1 MDYSKTKI
9 YKIYSNMGDMIYVGS
24 TTKDYLCQRMTA
36 HKYRYS
42 EWKQN
47 KYHFV
52 SSFIIFDEYGVDNCK
67 IELLDAKE
75 CQTKDEKNKLEG
87 QYIRS
92 LVCVNKNLPDPDI
105 KERDRLYREKNKE
118 KINERSKEYRE
129 HNKEKIQETKKK
141 YCEANKDKINEK
153 KKEYYNCHK
162 EEAKKYR
169 EENKEKISERTKK
182 YREENKEKV
191 LEQRSKMFDCECGT
205 KCRLRNKNEH
215 LKTKKHINYT
225 NNMNPN

>member
-1 MDYSKTKI
+1 
-9 YKIYSNMGDMIYVGS
+9 MGDMIYVGS

-118 KINERSKEYRE
+118 KIMEYAKKYNEE
-129 HNKEKIQETKKK
+129 NKEKIQETKKK

-169 EENKEKISERTKK
+169 EENKEKINQKL
-182 YREENKEKV
+182 REWRKSNKEKLKKYYNKSKETNKKY
-191 LEQRSKMFDCECGT
+191 LE
-205 KCRLRNKNEH
+205 NKS
-215 LKTKKHINYT
+215 IFVG
-225 NNMNPN
+225 